1 MPPIEGIAVAVAV
14 ISLLLCLY
22 FFFTWREVQQECD
35 DQVAQWTRRY
45 RQSNDLCHDEM
56 EGLNNRNEITIHA
69 LQSERENNQAQV
81 ARLIGTIDK
90 LEGDLARGT
99 DRYNQQQLW
108 DWFGS
113 LPSAQYQ
120 NRLEVNTRFVYRFL
134 QFLGYPDAA
143 LRQDVPADIQADTI
157 NVRGHLDWL
166 VHNMNGINTLTLGKA
181 CLAVRTLEPG
191 SLIDELIVSQ
201 VRSCAFAEDVP
212 LFVVTDG
219 TRIEVY
225 ATKVKQQR
233 AVMETSIDRLEF
245 DWNDFVDELGFGNI
259 VDDE

>member
-35 DQVAQWTRRY
+35 DQVARWTRRY

-56 EGLNNRNEITIHA
+56 EGLNNTIQA
-69 LQSERENNQAQV
+69 LKSERESRQAEN
-81 ARLIGTIDK
+81 AGLLETIGELKGNLDQAK
-90 LEGDLARGT
+90 D
-99 DRYNQQQLW
+99 YYSQQQLW

-113 LPSAQYQ
+113 LPSAQYR

-245 DWNDFVDELGFGNI
+245 DWNDFVNELGFGNI